1 MPVVVVVAV
10 VVRMLQQQL
19 LLLLNGQ
26 VTALSHQTVSR
37 PSALRAAAG
46 PVQSDLLVA
55 RPLLPE
61 Q

>member
-19 LLLLNGQ
+19 PLPNGQ
-26 VTALSHQTVSR
+26 ATALSHQTVSR

-46 PVQSDLLVA
+46 PVQTDLLVA